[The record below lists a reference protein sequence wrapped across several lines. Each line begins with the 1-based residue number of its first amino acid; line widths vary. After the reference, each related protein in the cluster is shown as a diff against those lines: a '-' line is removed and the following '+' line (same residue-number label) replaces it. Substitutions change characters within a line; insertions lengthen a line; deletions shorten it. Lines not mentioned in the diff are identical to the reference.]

1 MPDFSNFLEVQT
13 RTPWGRTLADFAAF
27 CTPPPASVI
36 LDVGCGPGL
45 LPLLL
50 AQSGSRS
57 LGVDLDFGLLT
68 AHLAPNLVQSDALCL
83 PFRAEAFDLVTAS
96 NLLFLLDDP
105 AAALREWARI
115 LRPGGSLCLLN
126 PSDCLSL
133 ASAGTIA
140 QERKLDGASR
150 ESLLGWARNAEE
162 HARWTESET
171 GALFA
176 EARLIL
182 AESVL
187 RVGPGFARFSRG
199 VKPATQAHP
208 T

>member
-27 CTPPPASVI
+27 CAPPPDSVI

-57 LGVDLDFGLLT
+57 LGVDLDFGLL
-68 AHLAPNLVQSDALCL
+68 AARLAPNLAQADALRL
-83 PFRAEAFDLVTAS
+83 PFPAEAFDLVTAS
-96 NLLFLLDDP
+96 NVLFLLDDP

-115 LRPGGSLCLLN
+115 LKPHGMLCLLN
-126 PSDCLSL
+126 PSDRLSL
-133 ASAGTIA
+133 ASAGTIV

-162 HARWTESET
+162 HTRWTESET

-199 VKPATQAHP
+199 RKPATRAHP

>member
-27 CTPPPASVI
+27 CAPRPDSVL

-57 LGVDLDFGLLT
+57 LGVDLDLGLL
-68 AHLAPNLVQSDALCL
+68 AARLAPNLAQADALRL
-83 PFRAEAFDLVTAS
+83 PFPAEAFDLVTAS

-105 AAALREWARI
+105 AAALREWARV

-126 PSDCLSL
+126 PSERLNL
-133 ASAGTIA
+133 ATAGTIV
-140 QERKLDGASR
+140 QERKLEGAAR
-150 ESLLGWARNAEE
+150 DSLLGWAANAEA
-162 HARWTESET
+162 HVRWTEGET

-176 EARLIL
+176 EAGLAL
-182 AESVL
+182 AESTL

-199 VKPATQAHP
+199 IQSAIH
-208 T
+208 